1 MGLSVLGIFWVCSVI
16 VSYSLG
22 IYLGKTLF
30 NKKQKR
36 KKGRRRR

>member
-1 MGLSVLGIFWVCSVI
+1 MNTLGIFWIGSII
-16 VSYSLG
+16 VSYGVG

>member
-1 MGLSVLGIFWVCSVI
+1 MNTLGMFWICSVI
-16 VSYSLG
+16 VFYGLG
-22 IYLGKTLF
+22 INLGKTLF

>member
-1 MGLSVLGIFWVCSVI
+1 MTTLGIFWICSVI
-16 VSYSLG
+16 VSYAVG
-22 IYLGKTLF
+22 MFLGKTLF